1 MSGDEPLLDRDA
13 LDRVLVV
20 APYRRDAEYLGGLL
34 AEHAIDVALSDGDSL
49 PTRLREAAG
58 VLVATHEALTPR
70 VIECVSAH
78 LDAQPAWSEMPIVVL
93 LDRSSPNAR
102 IRGELA
108 IHWPRA
114 RLLFYERPVSA
125 VELLSGIQ
133 SALLVRLRQRDVGD
147 HLDRETELRRELN
160 HRVKNI
166 LASVV
171 SIFQM
176 TRRGAATLQELS
188 EDFDGRLQALS
199 NVHSAVFQATG
210 ESVSIREIT
219 DLTFAPYRIRGADRV
234 HTSGPEVRL
243 SGESSTTLALCLHEL
258 TTNAIKY
265 GALSTPEGS
274 VTLDWSLQGDL
285 FTICWR
291 ELGGPPVVVPER
303 TGYGTRYL
311 RSALSSLFGQRPRI
325 DFEPNGLQVEASGP
339 ARKILS
345 NF

>member
-1 MSGDEPLLDRDA
+1 VSADGPFLDRDA
-13 LDRVLVV
+13 LDRVLIV

-34 AEHAIDVALSDGDSL
+34 AEYEIDVALSDRDTL
-49 PTRLREAAG
+49 PIRLREAAG
-58 VLVATHEALTPR
+58 VLVATHEALTPQ

-78 LDAQPAWSEMPIVVL
+78 LKSQPAWSEMPIVVL

-108 IHWPRA
+108 FHWPRA

-147 HLDRETELRRELN
+147 HIDRETELRLELN

-166 LASVV
+166 LASVA

-176 TRRGAATLQELS
+176 TRRGASTLEELS

-210 ESVSIREIT
+210 ESVSMREIT
-219 DLTFAPYRIRGADRV
+219 DLTFAPYRGRGADRV
-234 HTSGPEVRL
+234 QTRGPEVRL

-265 GALSTPEGS
+265 GALSTPTGS
-274 VTLDWSLQGDL
+274 VIFEWSLDGDQ
-285 FTICWR
+285 FTICWQ
-291 ELGGPPVVVPER
+291 ELGGPPVVMPER
-303 TGYGTRYL
+303 TGYGTRFL
-311 RSALSSLFGQRPRI
+311 RSALSSLFGQRPGI
-325 DFEPNGLQVEASGP
+325 DFNPHGLRCEASGP